1 MFSYTRSKLPDRFQ
15 MRQLVQGGDSN
26 AFAKDAR
33 AGLAAN
39 PKFLQPK
46 YFYDDLGSKLFE
58 AICRL
63 PEYYLTRAEREILSL
78 YAHEIIGSIEGPA
91 RLIELGSGSAEKT
104 RYLIEALL
112 GHQQELHYLPIDISE
127 ASLESSSAELLKN
140 YPRLRITA
148 YASDYFTALRA
159 TGESSLVER
168 ITNRT
173 IALFLGSNIGNF
185 NPEEAR
191 DFFRAVRLVLWPGDA
206 LLVGADLKK
215 SPDILLPAY
224 DDPLGVT
231 AAFNLN
237 LLARINRELGGSF
250 DIKKFAHRAI
260 YNEELGR
267 IEIYIVS
274 LAAQWVRIRAI
285 DLEARFEEGEM
296 IHTENS
302 YKFDLDQMTELARVS
317 GFSLKRTW
325 YDSQQ
330 RFSFNLFTALEN
342 N

>member
-1 MFSYTRSKLPDRFQ
+1 
-15 MRQLVQGGDSN
+15 
-26 AFAKDAR
+26 
-33 AGLAAN
+33 
-39 PKFLQPK
+39 
-46 YFYDDLGSKLFE
+46 
-58 AICRL
+58 
-63 PEYYLTRAEREILSL
+63 
-78 YAHEIIGSIEGPA
+78 
-91 RLIELGSGSAEKT
+91 
-104 RYLIEALL
+104 
-112 GHQQELHYLPIDISE
+112 
-127 ASLESSSAELLKN
+127 
-140 YPRLRITA
+140 
-148 YASDYFTALRA
+148 
-159 TGESSLVER
+159 
-168 ITNRT
+168 
-173 IALFLGSNIGNF
+173 
-185 NPEEAR
+185 
-191 DFFRAVRLVLWPGDA
+191 GDA

-267 IEIYIVS
+267 NEIYIVS

-317 GFSLKRTW
+317 
-325 YDSQQ
+325 
-330 RFSFNLFTALEN
+330 
-342 N
+342 